1 MARIFVNKTIGR
13 EWWLRAGLCVASALF
28 ACACA
33 SLSRP
38 PEAGRPRAAGPPY
51 PVILGA
57 SEERRDRA
65 LAAWTTLADASG
77 ARPLSEPELQP
88 VTATLR
94 ALPSTTPAASL
105 RLPKV
110 GGEGAA
116 QTEEEL
122 REALR
127 RFIAD
132 AAPLLGVVP
141 AELSLVERTDNADS
155 TRRALY
161 RQRPFLYPL
170 RGGYGVLEINFTPD
184 LRVNAINSTAIPD
197 TERLRRALANV
208 RTQLT
213 LLTAKEA
220 ALRLAG
226 RTVAYRDGAGAEQ
239 TLSIPSGEEVSV
251 REMVVYPLRSADDP
265 NSLALH
271 LAWEASV
278 GRTSP
283 LLVYVDAVTGDTLAA
298 SAPASPDPDKAPP
311 RQAATPQ
318 SLPF

>member
-1 MARIFVNKTIGR
+1 MARIFVNRTSGSV
-13 EWWLRAGLCVASALF
+13 WLRASLCVASVLF
-28 ACACA
+28 SCACA
-33 SLSRP
+33 SLSRS

-94 ALPSTTPAASL
+94 ALPATTPALLS
-105 RLPKV
+105 LPKV
-110 GGEGAA
+110 GGEGAE

-141 AELSLVERTDNADS
+141 AELSLVERADNADS
-155 TRRALY
+155 TRRARY
-161 RQRPFLYPL
+161 QQRPFLYPL
-170 RGGYGVLEINFTPD
+170 RAGYGVLEITFTPD
-184 LRVNAINSTAIPD
+184 LRVTALNSTAIPD
-197 TERLRRALANV
+197 TERLRRALNNV

-226 RTVAYRDGAGAEQ
+226 RTVTYMDGAGTEQ
-239 TLSIPSGEEVSV
+239 TLSIAAGEEVSV

-283 LLVYVDAVTGDTLAA
+283 LMVYVDAVTGDTLAA
-298 SAPASPDPDKAPP
+298 STPVSPDPDKAPP
-311 RQAATPQ
+311 RQAATAQ

>member
-1 MARIFVNKTIGR
+1 MALIFVNRTPGR
-13 EWWLRAGLCVASALF
+13 VWLRVSLCLTSVLF
-28 ACACA
+28 SCACA

-77 ARPLSEPELQP
+77 IGSGSEPELQP

-94 ALPSTTPAASL
+94 ALPATTPAASL

-110 GGEGAA
+110 GGEGAK

-141 AELSLVERTDNADS
+141 TELSLVERADNADS
-155 TRRALY
+155 TRRARY
-161 RQRPFLYPL
+161 QQRPFLYPL
-170 RGGYGVLEINFTPD
+170 RAGYGVLEINFTPD
-184 LRVNAINSTAIPD
+184 LRVTAINSTAIPD
-197 TERLRRALANV
+197 TERLRRALNNV

-213 LLTAKEA
+213 LLTAKET

-226 RTVAYRDGAGAEQ
+226 RTVTYRDDAGMEQ
-239 TLSIPSGEEVSV
+239 TLSIPSGEEVSI
-251 REMVVYPLRSADDP
+251 REMVVYPMRSAADP
-265 NSLALH
+265 NSLELH

-278 GRTSP
+278 GRANP
-283 LLVYVDAVTGDTLAA
+283 LMVYIDAVTGDTLAA
-298 SAPASPDPDKAPP
+298 APPASPDPDKAPP
-311 RQAATPQ
+311 RQTTTAQ